1 MVSGPLSCQI
11 CGCGSTSCEN
21 CAIANECAASATCCC
36 PQTHQSWRLGRISSG
51 VSIEYLSAAW
61 MSIEV
66 VAALVTGILAG
77 SFALLA
83 FSGDSFVELISGLA
97 VLRFLR
103 RSGAVDFES
112 EGKRAERISGLLLF
126 ALIPSIGAGS
136 FYSYFTGVRAEGS
149 PLGIAIAAGAIM
161 VMPYLWY
168 QKRRIG
174 RETAT
179 QALINDAVESITCI
193 LMSIALLGGL
203 LAEFFFRLWWVDYI
217 ATAIILTFV
226 AKEALESY
234 HDRHPLQ

>member
-1 MVSGPLSCQI
+1 
-11 CGCGSTSCEN
+11 
-21 CAIANECAASATCCC
+21 
-36 PQTHQSWRLGRISSG
+36 

-61 MSIEV
+61 MSVEV

-97 VLRFLR
+97 VLGFLR

-112 EGKRAERISGLLLF
+112 KGERAERISGLLLF
-126 ALIPSIGAGS
+126 ALIPTIGAGS
-136 FYSYFTGVRAEGS
+136 LYSYFTGVRAEGS
-149 PLGIAIAAGAIM
+149 TLGIAIAAGALV

-174 RETAT
+174 RETRT

-193 LMSIALLGGL
+193 FMSIALLGGL
-203 LAEFFFRLWWVDYI
+203 LAEFFFGLWWVDYI
-217 ATAIILTFV
+217 ATAIILAFV

-234 HDRHPLQ
+234 HDRHSLQ